1 MIHLDNPK
9 LSHSSI
15 DRLLRPQSVALVGA
29 SAKPGSL
36 GQSVLL
42 NLENAQYSGELYLI
56 NPKHP
61 VIRGRPCLASIDDI
75 PAGVDCAVLAIPGSA
90 VIDAA
95 RACARQAVGSLIV
108 FSAGFAEGGE
118 AGKAAQRELAEIARE
133 SNLIIEGPNCLGMV
147 NYIDGIPLTFVATP
161 PQERCDWP
169 GVAIISQSGAL
180 AAVLAVNLRHHG
192 MPLTYS
198 ISTGNEVACGV
209 EDFLEHLINIIDEH
223 TRVFA
228 LVVEQFRSPK
238 RFLNLVRRAWAAG
251 KRIVLLHPGSSHR
264 ARVSAATH
272 TGAMV
277 GNYEVMRTLVTH
289 AGVIHVETL
298 EELVDV
304 SQILVR
310 CLELPRGGAAVFTES
325 GAFKALTLDLCE
337 RIGLGLPEIS
347 GKTYQRLR
355 EALPPFIPVSNPVD
369 VTAQALVDPSLY
381 GRTLP
386 PILEEEQFGS
396 VMLGIILTDSTTTA
410 LKMPAILDAIRRLK
424 PDKLVIFAPLDEG
437 APCDAA
443 AIRELRQLG
452 VACFPSPERAIRAL
466 AHVTRLGCRDLRR
479 RVVEV
484 QPSPMLSIGSGML
497 PEYRSKE
504 LLKELGVVIPEGGLA
519 RSLDEA
525 LVIARRIGFPLAL
538 KAQAVELPHK
548 SDVGGV
554 VLGIAS
560 EDALTEGWVT
570 LHRNLSNQRPGL
582 KLDGVLVERMSQKGV
597 ELILGARNDPD
608 WGPVLLAG
616 FGGILAEAMNDTRLF
631 PADLSKEAIV
641 EELTKLRSATLL
653 RGFRSTPALDIGA
666 AAEIVA
672 ALGQLI
678 RSAPRII
685 EIDVNPVVLYA
696 QGSGAVALDAL
707 IVADDE

>member
-1 MIHLDNPK
+1 MCR
-9 LSHSSI
+9 SSF
-15 DRLLRPQSVALVGA
+15 DRLLRPRSVALIGA
-29 SAKPGSL
+29 SATAGSL
-36 GQSVLL
+36 GESVLL
-42 NLENAQYSGELYLI
+42 NLENAGYSGELYLI
-56 NPKHP
+56 NPKRP
-61 VIRGRPCLASIDDI
+61 VIREHPCLGSIDDI
-75 PAGVDCAVLAIPGSA
+75 PAGVDCAVLAIPGHA

-95 RACARQAVGSLIV
+95 RACARKAVGSLIV
-108 FSAGFAEGGE
+108 FSAGFAEGGD
-118 AGKAAQRELAEIARE
+118 AGKAAQSELAGIARE
-133 SNLIIEGPNCLGMV
+133 YNLIIEGPNCLGMV
-147 NYIDGIPLTFVATP
+147 NYVDGIPLTFVVTP
-161 PQERCDWP
+161 PQARSDSP
-169 GVAIISQSGAL
+169 GVAIVSQSGAL

-198 ISTGNEVACGV
+198 ISTGNEAAFGV
-209 EDFLEHLINIIDEH
+209 EDFLEHLISDEH
-223 TRVFA
+223 TRVLA

-238 RFLNLVRRAWAAG
+238 RFLNLVRRARAAG
-251 KRIVLLHPGSSHR
+251 KTIVLLHPGSSQR

-272 TGAMV
+272 TGAMA

-289 AGVIHVETL
+289 AGVIHVETM

-310 CLELPRGGAAVFTES
+310 CRELPRGGAAVFTES

-337 RIGLGLPEIS
+337 RIGLELPEMS
-347 GKTYQRLR
+347 GKTYQQMR

-369 VTAQALVDPSLY
+369 VTAQGLVDPSLY
-381 GRTLP
+381 RRTLP
-386 PILEEEQFGS
+386 PILEEERFGS
-396 VMLGIILTDSTTTA
+396 VMLGIILTDSKTTA
-410 LKMPAILDAIRRLK
+410 LKMPPIIDAIRTLK
-424 PDKLVIFAPLDEG
+424 PDKPVIFAALDEG
-437 APCDAA
+437 APWDAA
-443 AIRELRQLG
+443 TIHELRQLG

-466 AHVTRLGCRDLRR
+466 AHVTTMASREREQ
-479 RVVEV
+479 RVLEI
-484 QPSPMLSIGSGML
+484 QPRPMPSIGSGML

-504 LLKELGVVIPEGGLA
+504 VLKELGIVIPEGGLA

-525 LVIARRIGFPLAL
+525 LVIARRIGFPVAL

-560 EDALTEGWVT
+560 EDALTEGWAT
-570 LHRNLSNQRPGL
+570 LHRNLLSRKPGL
-582 KLDGVLVERMSQKGV
+582 KLDGVLVERMGQKGV

-616 FGGILAEAMNDTRLF
+616 FGGVLAEAMKDTRLL
-631 PADLSKEAIV
+631 PPDLSKDAIV
-641 EELTKLRSATLL
+641 EELNKLKSAALL
-653 RGFRSTPALDIGA
+653 RGFRGTPALDVGA

-678 RSAPRII
+678 RSAPRIV

-707 IVADDE
+707 IVADAE